1 MILGFEVD
9 HVSVKFVLVGNG
21 ELCSESGFQIINDLN
36 TCKSAAKIYGKAFGE
51 YETAD
56 NYPKGCYIERNDH
69 VYFNNHEIGR
79 NISFATPIC
88 YRKGR

>member
-1 MILGFEVD
+1 MLGFDISED
-9 HVSVKFVLVGNG
+9 FVLVGNG
-21 ELCSESGFQIINDLN
+21 TLCFESGFQRIEDLN
-36 TCKSAAKIYGKAFGE
+36 SCKSAAEYYGKAFGE